1 MRLAPNT
8 DTVPASVNR
17 YLLPHER
24 QVISVHEHPA
34 VLIGPIALVLLGL
47 AIAGVLSNYVAHGNT
62 TAILIIWGLWVV
74 LLLWLGVRIWDWA
87 VNYFV
92 VTSHRLILARGV
104 VVRNVGMLPL
114 AKVTDMSFRRTT
126 IGRILGYG
134 EFIVESA
141 GQDQA
146 LRNVKFIPY
155 PEQLYLEV
163 CGLIFK
169 EDDEANPGDLAK
181 ELAQVLSG
189 ELAAQLAPALSREVA
204 TRLAEILSRWL
215 DQTSRRDN
223 SDD

>member
-47 AIAGVLSNYVAHGNT
+47 AIAGLLSNYAAHGNVD
-62 TAILIIWGLWVV
+62 AILIIWGAWVV
-74 LLLWLGVRIWDWA
+74 LLLWLGVKIWDWA

-92 VTSHRLILARGV
+92 VTSKRLILAKGV
-104 VVRNVGMLPL
+104 IVRNVGMLPL
-114 AKVTDMSFRRTT
+114 SKVTDMSFRRST
-126 IGRILGYG
+126 IGRFLGYG

-169 EDDEANPGDLAK
+169 EDEPAEPPGADEVAN
-181 ELAQVLSG
+181 ELARVL
-189 ELAAQLAPALSREVA
+189 A
-204 TRLAEILSRWL
+204 RWL
-215 DQTSRRDN
+215 NQNRPKKDED
-223 SDD
+223 

>member
-47 AIAGVLSNYVAHGNT
+47 AIAGFLSNTVTHGNS
-62 TAILIIWGLWVV
+62 TAILIIWGAWV
-74 LLLWLGVRIWDWA
+74 LLLLWFVFKIWDWS

-92 VTSHRLILARGV
+92 VTSHRLILARGF
-104 VVRNVGMLPL
+104 VVRKIGMLPL
-114 AKVTDMSFRRTT
+114 TKVTDMSFQRST

-169 EDDEANPGDLAK
+169 EEEETNPS
-181 ELAQVLSG
+181 ELATELARVLSG
-189 ELAAQLAPALSREVA
+189 ELAAQLAPALTRKVA
-204 TRLAEILSRWL
+204 TDLA
-215 DQTSRRDN
+215 DV
-223 SDD
+223 

>member
-47 AIAGVLSNYVAHGNT
+47 AIAGFLSNTVTHGNS
-62 TAILIIWGLWVV
+62 TAILIIWGAWV
-74 LLLWLGVRIWDWA
+74 LLLLWFAFKVWDWS

-92 VTSHRLILARGV
+92 VTSHRLILAKGFI
-104 VVRNVGMLPL
+104 VRKIGMLPL
-114 AKVTDMSFRRTT
+114 TKVTDMSFQRTT
-126 IGRILGYG
+126 IGRLLGYG

-169 EDDEANPGDLAK
+169 DEEKSADPGDVAS
-181 ELAQVLSG
+181 ELAQVL
-189 ELAAQLAPALSREVA
+189 
-204 TRLAEILSRWL
+204 TRWL
-215 DQTSRRDN
+215 NQTNRRDKR
-223 SDD
+223 DD

>member
-1 MRLAPNT
+1 VIRLAPNT
-8 DTVPASVNR
+8 DTVPASVNK

-47 AIAGVLSNYVAHGNT
+47 VAAGWLSGTVAHGNG
-62 TAILIIWGLWVV
+62 TALLVIWLVWVA
-74 LLLWLGVRIWDWA
+74 LLLWLGVKIWDWA

-92 VTSHRLILARGV
+92 VTSQRLLKAEGV
-104 VVRNVGMLPL
+104 IVRKVGMLPL
-114 AKVTDMSFRRTT
+114 AKVTDMSFQRTT
-126 IGRILGYG
+126 IGRLLGYG

-169 EDDEANPGDLAK
+169 DEEPRDASDVAT
-181 ELAQVLSG
+181 ELAQVL
-189 ELAAQLAPALSREVA
+189 
-204 TRLAEILSRWL
+204 TRWL
-215 DQTSRRDN
+215 DQKDRRDRR
-223 SDD
+223 DD

>member
-34 VLIGPIALVLLGL
+34 VLIGPISLVLLGL
-47 AIAGVLSNYVAHGNT
+47 AVAGWLSSLAHNNG
-62 TAILIIWGLWVV
+62 TAIGIIWIAWVV
-74 LLLWLGVRIWDWA
+74 LLLWFGFKVWTWSVD
-87 VNYFV
+87 YFV
-92 VTSHRLILARGV
+92 VTSQRLLLAQGFY
-104 VVRNVGMLPL
+104 VRNVGMLPL
-114 AKVTDMSFRRTT
+114 TKVTDMSFRRSTW
-126 IGRILGYG
+126 GRLLGYG

-146 LRNVKFIPY
+146 LRRVRFIPY

-169 EDDEANPGDLAK
+169 DEDPGPTDANDVAT
-181 ELAQVLSG
+181 ELAQVL
-189 ELAAQLAPALSREVA
+189 
-204 TRLAEILSRWL
+204 TRWL
-215 DQTSRRDN
+215 NQNNRRDKR
-223 SDD
+223 DD